1 MIAGVFIQA
10 RHAAPG
16 MARSAGGRAGAT
28 RKRCVYTRCLTNSC
42 QASSNRVGN
51 GVYSQTAPPLSSR
64 ALAVRPPNNGS
75 LCSIDYRPPRSP
87 IAPVPCLQT
96 ARHLAN
102 DFEINHKTSQLSFV
116 CACSCRCHHFA
127 ASIAVLAAKRAKS

>member
-1 MIAGVFIQA
+1 MREYLFKLATQRPTRHSRPAGWSDTQA
-10 RHAAPG
+10 ACLHA
-16 MARSAGGRAGAT
+16 
-28 RKRCVYTRCLTNSC
+28 LFD
-42 QASSNRVGN
+42 QQLSSEQQRVGN

-127 ASIAVLAAKRAKS
+127 ASIAVLPAKRAKS